1 MQKQLSLLDWRP
13 PEEEKPKAKVERRVN
28 LEMPDQEKK
37 LVTFGRVKPGGY
49 WRIEQMM
56 EQVGALSKDISHNC
70 FAYIGA
76 TNPVYKARE
85 DDALPDPSR
94 VGKDGMIE
102 YQVGLQ
108 FNVNI
113 KPGWKMIVTLEP
125 SDTYTVRLWRQHRRD
140 TWLQKDGTMLVGEV
154 IEEMTDVYCD
164 ELQEVVEK
172 IYDQAIHKY
181 NRGGIPI

>member
-1 MQKQLSLLDWRP
+1 
-13 PEEEKPKAKVERRVN
+13 
-28 LEMPDQEKK
+28 
-37 LVTFGRVKPGGY
+37 VTFGRVRPEGY

-56 EQVGALSKDISHNC
+56 EQMGALNKNISRNC

-76 TNPVYKARE
+76 TNPIYKARE
-85 DDALPDPSR
+85 DDALPDPSS

-113 KPGWKMIVTLEP
+113 KPGWKIIVTLEP
-125 SDTYTVRLWRQHRRD
+125 DDTYTVRLWRQHRRN
-140 TWLQKDGTMLVGEV
+140 TWLQKDGSMLVGEV

-164 ELQEVVEK
+164 MLQETVEH
-172 IYDQAIHKY
+172 IYDQAIQKH
-181 NRGGIPI
+181 NNGFIHI